1 MKGKEFA
8 LLSLEEL
15 KKKEKTLKVALGTLI
30 GLVAVLTIICI
41 YITYQKGFQFFTV
54 FPLVFLSLIL
64 GNYSVLKK
72 IRAEMKTRIV

>member
-1 MKGKEFA
+1 MKENTLA
-8 LLSLEEL
+8 SLSLEEL
-15 KKKEKTLKVALGTLI
+15 TKKEKTLKVALGALI

-41 YITYQKGFQFFTV
+41 YITYLRGFQFFTI

-72 IRAEMKTRIV
+72 IRAEMKTRII

>member
-1 MKGKEFA
+1 MEGKEFA

-15 KKKEKTLKVALGTLI
+15 RKKEKTLKVALGTLI

-41 YITYQKGFQFFTV
+41 YITYQKVFQFFTV

-72 IRAEMKTRIV
+72 IRAEMKTRII

>member
-1 MKGKEFA
+1 MKENTLA
-8 LLSLEEL
+8 SLSLEEL
-15 KKKEKTLKVALGTLI
+15 AKKEKTLKVALGTLV
-30 GLVAVLTIICI
+30 GLVAVLTVVCI

-72 IRAEMKTRIV
+72 IRAEIKTRTV